1 MWMIFHKPSPVGMLT
16 LSSDGTALTGLW
28 LDGQK
33 YFGVGLSDT
42 VKENDLPVFE
52 QASAWLDAYFAKA
65 PLPALPPLAP
75 QGSPFR
81 QAVWR
86 LLLEIPYGTVTTY
99 GALART
105 LRGQGISAAAQA
117 VGGAVGHNSMS
128 AQAVGGAVG
137 HNPISILIP
146 CHRVVGSDGSLT
158 GYAGGVA
165 NKQFLLELEGVDMTG
180 MYVPTRGT
188 AL

>member
-33 YFGVGLSDT
+33 YFGAGLPNA

-117 VGGAVGHNSMS
+117 VGGAVGHN
-128 AQAVGGAVG
+128 
-137 HNPISILIP
+137 PISILIP
-146 CHRVVGSDGSLT
+146 CHRPAGSSPAVGSSSTSTWGSI
-158 GYAGGVA
+158 A
-165 NKQFLLELEGVDMTG
+165 MT
-180 MYVPTRGT
+180 PARATRRFWPPESSKGD
-188 AL
+188 LSS

>member
-1 MWMIFHKPSPVGMLT
+1 MELTRYVSPLGTIFLAADNG
-16 LSSDGTALTGLW
+16 ALAGLW
-28 LDGQK
+28 LEGQK
-33 YFGVGLSDT
+33 YFAATLDEAAVERD
-42 VKENDLPVFE
+42 DLPVFR
-52 QASAWLDAYFAKA
+52 QAAAWLDAYFAKA

-117 VGGAVGHNSMS
+117 VGGAVGHN
-128 AQAVGGAVG
+128 
-137 HNPISILIP
+137 PISILIP

-180 MYVPTRGT
+180 LYVPTRGT

>member
-1 MWMIFHKPSPVGMLT
+1 MELTRYASPLGTIFLAADNG
-16 LSSDGTALTGLW
+16 ALAGLW
-28 LDGQK
+28 LEGQK
-33 YFGVGLSDT
+33 YFAATLDEAAVERD
-42 VKENDLPVFE
+42 DLPVFR
-52 QASAWLDAYFAKA
+52 QAAAWLDAYFAKA

-117 VGGAVGHNSMS
+117 L
-128 AQAVGGAVG
+128 GGAVG

-180 MYVPTRGT
+180 LYVPTRGT

>member
-1 MWMIFHKPSPVGMLT
+1 MELTRYASPLGTIFLAADNG
-16 LSSDGTALTGLW
+16 ALAGLW
-28 LDGQK
+28 LEGQK
-33 YFGVGLSDT
+33 YFAATLDEAAVERD
-42 VKENDLPVFE
+42 DLPVFR
-52 QASAWLDAYFAKA
+52 QAAAWLDAYFAKA

-117 VGGAVGHNSMS
+117 VGGAVGHN
-128 AQAVGGAVG
+128 
-137 HNPISILIP
+137 PISILIP

-180 MYVPTRGT
+180 LYVPTRGT